1 MSTPADVLAAL
12 LLTNRL
18 LPLDVQ
24 PFTAREL
31 WELTERVPVGE
42 LLGTTAADVAELT
55 RADAVQAE
63 RICALL
69 DAATAFAF
77 EQDRLADGG
86 VALVSALD
94 ESFPARLRARLAHA
108 CPAFLLVAGPAEHLV
123 RPVLGVVGAG
133 VGDARPDL
141 LAVATGATHVADRAG
156 WAVAGGMETGVDRA
170 ALDAAAVAVGIPAEG
185 ILRVAR
191 NADVRRRVHAGE
203 LCLISPYG
211 PNAASTA
218 GLAAGRWKLIYAL
231 AEVTLVIV
239 DDAETRAVAGAREAI
254 DQRYGTVAV
263 WTGTGRG
270 PGAAALTGLGA
281 ASVDDV
287 ERVLQ
292 IEPPPPPP
300 TQDAL
305 F

>member
-24 PFTAREL
+24 PFTAREF

-86 VALVSALD
+86 VALVSALE